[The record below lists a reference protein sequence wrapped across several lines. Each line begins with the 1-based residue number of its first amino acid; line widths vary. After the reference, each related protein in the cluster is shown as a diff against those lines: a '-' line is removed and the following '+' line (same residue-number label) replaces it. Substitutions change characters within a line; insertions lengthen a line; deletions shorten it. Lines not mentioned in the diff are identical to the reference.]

1 MVNSPI
7 YVALRKSYEADIA
20 EAKAILSLYLESQTT
35 VAEHTDFLSDLRS
48 WTSKLSEAEENLETL
63 DKHFGKG

>member
-1 MVNSPI
+1 MNKAI
-7 YVALRKSYEADIA
+7 YTALRKSYEAEIA

-48 WTSKLSEAEENLETL
+48 WTNKLAEAEENLQTL